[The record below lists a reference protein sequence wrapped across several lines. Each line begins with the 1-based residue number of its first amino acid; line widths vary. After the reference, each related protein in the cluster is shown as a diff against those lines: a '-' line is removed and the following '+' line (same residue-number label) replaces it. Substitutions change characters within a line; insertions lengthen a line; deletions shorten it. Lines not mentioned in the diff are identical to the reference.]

1 MKMYLDGKWVNRK
14 EQMPVT
20 DSYDHSLIDTVPL
33 ASIADMDAAIAAAQK
48 AFEVSKRLPAFQRM
62 TILKKAAALIGERHE
77 EFARTIAR
85 EGIKT
90 IREARKEITR
100 AIDTMSISAEAAR
113 HIDGETITFDQLPS
127 GQNRFGYFVRVPIG
141 IIGAITPFNDPVNLV
156 VHKIGP
162 AIAAGNTVIVKPHSE
177 TPLTSLMLAEVLE
190 QAGLPAGILQVI
202 SGRGSVVG
210 DYLVRDP
217 RVRMISFTGGV
228 EAGMQIMKNLGLKKV
243 AMELGSNCPN
253 IVMPD
258 ADLKLSLEATVSG
271 AFWAAGQ
278 NCLHIQ
284 RLLVHED
291 IYESFR
297 DQFVAA
303 AKAYRLGSKLDEKT
317 DMGQIITESEAMR
330 IENWTN
336 DAVARGAR
344 LLTGGVRSN
353 KTHYPP
359 TVVENIPAGCL
370 LDKEEIYGPV
380 TGLYRFKTLDE
391 AIAIANNVNFGLMAA
406 IFTSDVK
413 TAFKAI
419 KELDFGGV
427 MVNESTD
434 YRIDAMPFGG
444 TKNSGLGKEGIQFA
458 LQEMTDPKLV
468 CFTLA

>member
-1 MKMYLDGKWVNRK
+1 MYLDGKWVDRK
-14 EQMPVT
+14 AQMNVT
-20 DSYDHSLIDTVPL
+20 DSYDHSLVDTVPM
-33 ASIADMDAAIAAAQK
+33 ASIEDMDAAIAAAQK
-48 AFEVSKRLPAFQRM
+48 AFAVSSRLPAHERM
-62 TILKKAAALIGERHE
+62 SILRKAAELMRERHE

-90 IREARKEITR
+90 IREARGEVTR
-100 AIDTMSISAEAAR
+100 AIDTMTISAEAAR
-113 HIDGETITFDQLPS
+113 RIDGETISFDQLPS
-127 GQNRFGYFVRVPIG
+127 GNNRFGYYVRVPIG

-177 TPLTSLMLAEVLE
+177 TPLTSLMLGEVLE
-190 QAGLPAGILQVI
+190 QAGLPPGILQVI
-202 SGRGSVVG
+202 TGRGSVIG
-210 DYLVRDP
+210 NYLVSDP

-228 EAGMQIMKNLGLKKV
+228 EAGMQIMQNLGLKKV

-258 ADLKLSLEATVSG
+258 ADMSLAVGSVVSG

-284 RLLVHED
+284 RLLLHED
-291 IYESFR
+291 IYTDFR
-297 DQFVAA
+297 EQFVAG
-303 AKAYRLGSKLDEKT
+303 AKAYRLGSKLDEAT
-317 DMGQIITESEAMR
+317 DMGQIITESEAIR
-330 IENWTN
+330 IENWVN
-336 DAVARGAR
+336 DALSKGAR
-344 LLTGGVRSN
+344 LLTGGERSN
-353 KTHYPP
+353 KTHFTP
-359 TVVENIPAGCL
+359 TIVENVPAGCL

-380 TGLYRFKTLDE
+380 TALYPFKTLDE
-391 AIAIANNVNFGLMAA
+391 AIAISNDVNFGLMAA

-413 TAFKAI
+413 TAFKAV

-468 CFTLA
+468 CFNLG

>member
-1 MKMYLDGKWVNRK
+1 MKMLLNGQWVDRK

-20 DSYDHSLIDTVPL
+20 DSYDHSLVDTVPM
-33 ASIADMDAAIAAAQK
+33 ASIEDMDAAIAAAK
-48 AFEVSKRLPAFQRM
+48 AAFEVSSRLPAHERM
-62 TILKKAAALIGERHE
+62 KILKKAAALIAERHE

-90 IREARKEITR
+90 IREARKEVTR
-100 AIDTMSISAEAAR
+100 AIDTMRISAEAAR

-127 GQNRFGYFVRVPIG
+127 GENRFGYYLRVPIG

-177 TPLTSLMLAEVLE
+177 TPLTALMLGEVLE
-190 QAGLPAGILQVI
+190 QAGLPPGILQVI
-202 SGRGSVVG
+202 TGRGSVVG
-210 DYLVRDP
+210 DSLVRDP

-228 EAGMQIMKNLGLKKV
+228 EAGLQIMRNLGLKKV

-258 ADLKLSLEATVSG
+258 ADFQQALDACVSG

-278 NCLHIQ
+278 NCLHVQ

-291 IYESFR
+291 IYERFR
-297 DQFVAA
+297 DGFVEA
-303 AKAYRLGSKLDEKT
+303 AKAYRLGSKLDEQT
-317 DMGQIITESEAMR
+317 DMGPIITESEAKR
-330 IENWTN
+330 IEDWTT
-336 DAVARGAR
+336 DAVAKGAR
-344 LLTGGVRSN
+344 LLTGGERSN
-353 KTHYPP
+353 KTHFTP
-359 TVVENIPAGCL
+359 TVVEDVPAGCL

-391 AIAIANNVNFGLMAA
+391 AIAISNSVDFGLMAA
-406 IFTSDVK
+406 IFTRDVK
-413 TAFKAI
+413 SAFRAV

-458 LQEMTDPKLV
+458 LQEMTDAKLV
-468 CFTLA
+468 CFTL